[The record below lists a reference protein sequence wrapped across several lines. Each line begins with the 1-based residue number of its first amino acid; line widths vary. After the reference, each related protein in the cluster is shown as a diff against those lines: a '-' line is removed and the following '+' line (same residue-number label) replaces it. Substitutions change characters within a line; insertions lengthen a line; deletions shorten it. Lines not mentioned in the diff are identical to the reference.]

1 MGRRQKSEP
10 DLSARLWA
18 TVYCK
23 GAGEKGG
30 AAGDGGARA
39 SEDGRT
45 GASDFQG
52 KVRRGLA
59 RRLSARR
66 ASRAGASSRPRPPS
80 APAAARR
87 PAPGR
92 SRRAIPTR

>member
-30 AAGDGGARA
+30 AAGDGGTRA
-39 SEDGRT
+39 SEDGWT
-45 GASDFQG
+45 GASDFQ
-52 KVRRGLA
+52 
-59 RRLSARR
+59 
-66 ASRAGASSRPRPPS
+66 
-80 APAAARR
+80 
-87 PAPGR
+87 
-92 SRRAIPTR
+92 

>member
-1 MGRRQKSEP
+1 MHAGIGIRGGRGLGRPPGRRMGRRQKSEP

-52 KVRRGLA
+52 KV
-59 RRLSARR
+59 
-66 ASRAGASSRPRPPS
+66 
-80 APAAARR
+80 
-87 PAPGR
+87 
-92 SRRAIPTR
+92 